1 MASLDGI
8 LLRIVQ
14 GWQRRYQRG
23 MGGQSWSPIHPEV
36 SARFREDSDRVSR
49 YIAAA
54 TVTDFRAPAEPAK
67 LMNAGAGGVQGPA
80 TKSQTYEHFK
90 AWVASE
96 NGKAMGRKK
105 FIERLLS
112 TPGVSDMR
120 HPVTSARVLSI
131 GLLPEDEWRDVPPYS
146 DLADLLLPPLGNSDP
161 KTAQNINA
169 GQAVFS
175 GVDGQNGQKSPETP
189 RDLSVSDSASPK
201 EVSLGGFPTEPAYS
215 AQAGVKTASDQVFP
229 SGQFLSSPRQ
239 PLPEPFHLL
248 STDTLALLD
257 ARGHH
262 ATQWGGSPEQVREMG
277 RDQGPCFTLDELR
290 TTAVDPDIHPD
301 RLRAMVQ
308 LLFPVFAQHGV
319 VLAERRLALPTDEK
333 GTTAYLGE
341 YDPERKTPQTLDAAH
356 TAYASWLMPGWQLPL
371 PTTSQEN

>member
-1 MASLDGI
+1 M
-8 LLRIVQ
+8 
-14 GWQRRYQRG
+14 
-23 MGGQSWSPIHPEV
+23 
-36 SARFREDSDRVSR
+36 
-49 YIAAA
+49 
-54 TVTDFRAPAEPAK
+54 
-67 LMNAGAGGVQGPA
+67 
-80 TKSQTYEHFK
+80 
-90 AWVASE
+90 
-96 NGKAMGRKK
+96 
-105 FIERLLS
+105 
-112 TPGVSDMR
+112 
-120 HPVTSARVLSI
+120 
-131 GLLPEDEWRDVPPYS
+131 
-146 DLADLLLPPLGNSDP
+146 
-161 KTAQNINA
+161 
-169 GQAVFS
+169 
-175 GVDGQNGQKSPETP
+175 
-189 RDLSVSDSASPK
+189 
-201 EVSLGGFPTEPAYS
+201 
-215 AQAGVKTASDQVFP
+215 KTASDQVFP
-229 SGQFLSSPRQ
+229 LGSFEQPSPA
-239 PLPEPFHLL
+239 LPEPFHLL